1 MKPPIEVALDIARD
15 WAASLPEPL
24 THDQYQRLNDLQ
36 MWITNAIAAAVQAE
50 REAILAEADSLEFKP
65 SKWSDLL
72 AAIRA
77 RNGATK

>member
-1 MKPPIEVALDIARD
+1 MKTPLGIALDITRD

-24 THDQYQRLNDLQ
+24 THDQFQRLNDLQ
-36 MWITNAIAAAVQAE
+36 AWIARDIATAVAAE
-50 REAILAEADSLEFKP
+50 REAILALADELEFKP

-77 RNGATK
+77 RGEVTK